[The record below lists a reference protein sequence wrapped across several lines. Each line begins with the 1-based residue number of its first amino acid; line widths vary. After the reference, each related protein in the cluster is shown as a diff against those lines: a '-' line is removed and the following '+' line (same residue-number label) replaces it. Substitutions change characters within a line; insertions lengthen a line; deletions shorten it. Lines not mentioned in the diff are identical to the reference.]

1 MVLKNLVQGL
11 NIQKL
16 LFNELDDLINDG
28 TILDCVNECF
38 AQLDKELEEEYSNVT
53 LFQFSTQLAELF
65 YKGVYG
71 MDYVI
76 TQYCEDKEAIEIF
89 FFETLEFQNSF
100 YLLFPINYKKR
111 SFILSDAIKD
121 EYKSVVKPFIDDGF
135 FNFTE
140 TTK

>member
-1 MVLKNLVQGL
+1 VLKNLVQGL

-38 AQLDKELEEEYSNVT
+38 AQLDKELEEEYSNIA

-71 MDYVI
+71 MDV
-76 TQYCEDKEAIEIF
+76 KNVLA
-89 FFETLEFQNSF
+89 
-100 YLLFPINYKKR
+100 KKR
-111 SFILSDAIKD
+111 LIQYI
-121 EYKSVVKPFIDDGF
+121 VVQIVY
-135 FNFTE
+135 
-140 TTK
+140 